1 MTDQL
6 QQITEQELQEWY
18 THPLDMKHNDILPTR
33 GDKSKMTNQT
43 PIAALIAAIEVDD
56 WPENTVA
63 VRAKEALTD
72 LKRLAQI
79 EAENARM
86 QEEGC
91 HE

>member
-1 MTDQL
+1 M
-6 QQITEQELQEWY
+6 
-18 THPLDMKHNDILPTR
+18 
-33 GDKSKMTNQT
+33 T